1 MYTFSYINRS
11 LTYIKP
17 IKYGGGLSHLSKKC
31 ESWRISENFPFFSIF
46 SLLREK
52 SEFAHVM
59 SKFKSFKKDEPHPIT
74 LFIR

>member
-1 MYTFSYINRS
+1 M
-11 LTYIKP
+11 
-17 IKYGGGLSHLSKKC
+17 SKKC